1 MFKANKKDTRT
12 TSMTSF
18 YCFYCRTWT
27 CFAHCSGFSN
37 VIFEQV
43 RSSHQQCCMEKG
55 VLNNFP
61 KFTGKYLCQSLLF
74 NKVAGLH
81 WTLLDDCFLQV
92 NTRCEISWK
101 FLKSFWSLHKKWSSL
116 LRISLVTFL
125 MFLGKSSHSQM
136 FFKIGV
142 LKISQY
148 SQKSTCVGVLNKVA
162 GLQACSFIKKRLQH
176 KCFFVNIAK
185 IFKSTFFI
193 EHLRWLL
200 LFILAG
206 NGFRE

>member
-1 MFKANKKDTRT
+1 M
-12 TSMTSF
+12 
-18 YCFYCRTWT
+18 
-27 CFAHCSGFSN
+27 
-37 VIFEQV
+37 
-43 RSSHQQCCMEKG
+43 
-55 VLNNFP
+55 
-61 KFTGKYLCQSLLF
+61 
-74 NKVAGLH
+74 
-81 WTLLDDCFLQV
+81 DDCFLQV

-125 MFLGKSSHSQM
+125 MSLGKSSHSQM

-148 SQKSTCVGVLNKVA
+148 SQKKTTCVGVLNKVA

-185 IFKSTFFI
+185 IFKNTFFV

-206 NGFRE
+206 NGFRAYMVTWAAWWKLSPGWFMKDWSYYLGWWDMINCEQYFEINLICLNSDYHVAEYHSSIP